1 MEKIKNKGEP
11 FMKRI
16 LFICLALLLLVPGLA
31 AAEQVIYDKTEPEY
45 KDFEFEEGTPLLEIF
60 FPKIYGVDSALV
72 RYGDYTMLIDCAGNQ
87 RRAVQDLLD
96 DLGVTELTYAL
107 NSHPDADHIG
117 GFDRVL
123 KKVPAGEFLLGFPE
137 DYPSGDAVRF
147 EVYDALH
154 EYGVPFRRVHHGETI
169 EFGDVKMTVYQR
181 TDEHLPRVNNK
192 SVMMMIEYGERRIFF
207 TGDIQRDTQL
217 LLAADAEN
225 LDLKADIMKFPHH
238 GYGNMQDG
246 FLDMVDPAFVVCTCG
261 ENNTDG
267 IKQLKEKGI
276 PYILAAKGLRLA
288 TDGKV
293 WSIER
298 LK

>member
-1 MEKIKNKGEP
+1 
-11 FMKRI
+11 MKRI
-16 LFICLALLLLVPGLA
+16 LLVFLALLCLIPCLSS
-31 AAEQVIYDKTEPEY
+31 AEQVIIDKTEPEY
-45 KDFEFEEGTPLLEIF
+45 KDFEFDEGTPLLEIF
-60 FPKIYGVDSALV
+60 FPKIYGVDAAFV
-72 RYGDYTMLIDCAGNQ
+72 RYGDYSMLIDCAGNQ
-87 RRAVQDLLD
+87 RRAVQTLLD
-96 DLGVTELTYAL
+96 DLNVTELTYAL

-137 DYPSGDAVRF
+137 DYHSGDAVRF
-147 EVYDALH
+147 EVYEALH
-154 EYGVPFRRVHHGETI
+154 EYGIPFRHVQNGDSI

-192 SVMMMIEYGERRIFF
+192 SVMLMIEYGERRIFF

-217 LLAADAEN
+217 LLADDADN

-238 GYGNMQDG
+238 GYGNMQEG
-246 FLDMVDPAFVVCTCG
+246 FLSMVSPEFVVCTCG

-267 IKQLKEKGI
+267 IKQLREKGI
-276 PYILAAKGLRLA
+276 PYILAARGLRLA

-298 LK
+298 LD